1 VARQSEAVRSEAQEA
16 TAMDEDVRRRLL
28 KGLLGLVFGI
38 AATWLAT
45 YITDLVLGPE
55 EQS

>member
-1 VARQSEAVRSEAQEA
+1 
-16 TAMDEDVRRRLL
+16 MDEDVRRRLV

-45 YITDLVLGPE
+45 YLTDRILGSE
-55 EQS
+55 GELGS

>member
-1 VARQSEAVRSEAQEA
+1 
-16 TAMDEDVRRRLL
+16 MDEDVRRRLL

-38 AATWLAT
+38 ASTWLAT